1 MTLSAKIVH
10 IISRL
15 NIGGISPYVI
25 PIIALLREAGYRS
38 ALIAGSVGRR
48 EGDMS
53 YLAER
58 VGVQPIY
65 LPRLGRDISPLR
77 DLATVGALYRLLRRE
92 QPDIVHTHTAKAGF
106 VGRLAA
112 RLAGVPYIFHTYHG
126 HIFHSY
132 FGAAKTRFYIA
143 LERFGGALS
152 TRIIAVSPNL
162 QREIGQVYRIAP
174 LHKVAM
180 VTPGYDLSALRDLK
194 RPSGDFR
201 ARFGIPET
209 VPLIGIVGRL
219 VPIKHHA
226 LFLAAMVSVA
236 RAMPEARFAII
247 GDGELRDA
255 LEAQAAALGMAQ
267 AVVFTGWQDD
277 LPSIYGALDC
287 LVLCSKNEGLP
298 SAVIEALV
306 TGVPVVATAVG
317 GVVDM
322 LADGRGAL
330 VPPNDAAALA
340 AATLNILRDLPAAQA
355 RAQALRQDAFDLY
368 HIAPSAE
375 RLIAFYREFLRA

>member
-1 MTLSAKIVH
+1 MPSKIVH
-10 IISRL
+10 LISRL

-25 PIIALLREAGYRS
+25 PITALLRTAGYPS
-38 ALIAGSVGRR
+38 ALIVGKLGKG

-65 LPRLGRDISPLR
+65 VPQLGRDISPLR
-77 DLATVGALYRLLRRE
+77 DLATVGQLYRLLRRE
-92 QPDIVHTHTAKAGF
+92 QPTIVHTHTAKAGF
-106 VGRLAA
+106 AGRLAA
-112 RLAGVPYIFHTYHG
+112 KLAGVPLIFHTYHG
-126 HIFHSY
+126 HVFHSY

-143 LERFGGALS
+143 LERFGAALS

-162 QREIGQVYRIAP
+162 RREIGEVYRIAP
-174 LHKVAM
+174 PRKVAL
-180 VTPGYDLSALRDLK
+180 VVPGYDLSALRDVR
-194 RPSGDFR
+194 RPFGDFR
-201 ARFGIPET
+201 ARFGIPAEA
-209 VPLIGIVGRL
+209 PLVGIVGRL

-226 LFLAAMVSVA
+226 LFLSAMAQVA
-236 RAMPEARFAII
+236 RAIPQARFAVV
-247 GDGELRDA
+247 GDGELRA
-255 LEAQAAALGMAQ
+255 ELEAQARALGMAE
-267 AVVFTGWQDD
+267 AVIFTGWQGD
-277 LPSIYGALDC
+277 LAAIYGALDC

-330 VPPNDAAALA
+330 VPPNDARALA
-340 AATLNILRDLPAAQA
+340 EATLNVLRDLPAAQA
-355 RAQALRQDAFDLY
+355 RAQTFRQAAYDLY

-375 RLIAFYREFLRA
+375 RLIAFYREFLGA

>member
-1 MTLSAKIVH
+1 MPPKIVH
-10 IISRL
+10 LISRL

-25 PIIALLREAGYRS
+25 PITALLRTAGYPS
-38 ALIAGSVGRR
+38 ALIVGKLGKG

-65 LPRLGRDISPLR
+65 VPQLGRDISPLR
-77 DLATVGALYRLLRRE
+77 DLATVGQLYRLLRRE
-92 QPDIVHTHTAKAGF
+92 QPTIVHTHTAKAGF
-106 VGRLAA
+106 AGRLAA
-112 RLAGVPYIFHTYHG
+112 KLAGVPLIFHTYHG
-126 HIFHSY
+126 HVFHSY

-143 LERFGGALS
+143 LERFGAALS

-162 QREIGQVYRIAP
+162 RREIGEVYRIAP
-174 LHKVAM
+174 PRKVAL
-180 VTPGYDLSALRDLK
+180 VVPGYDLSALRDVR
-194 RPSGDFR
+194 RPFGNFR
-201 ARFGIPET
+201 ARFGIPAEA
-209 VPLIGIVGRL
+209 PLVGIVGRL

-226 LFLAAMVSVA
+226 LFLSAMAQVA
-236 RAMPEARFAII
+236 RAIPQARFAVV
-247 GDGELRDA
+247 GDGELRA
-255 LEAQAAALGMAQ
+255 ELEAQARALGMAE
-267 AVVFTGWQDD
+267 AVIFTGWQGD
-277 LPSIYGALDC
+277 LAAIYGALDC

-330 VPPNDAAALA
+330 VPPNDARALA
-340 AATLNILRDLPAAQA
+340 EATLNVLRDLPAAQA
-355 RAQALRQDAFDLY
+355 RAQTFRQAAYDLY

-375 RLIAFYREFLRA
+375 RLIAFYREFLGA

>member
-1 MTLSAKIVH
+1 MTPPAKIVH
-10 IISRL
+10 VISRL

-25 PIIALLREAGYRS
+25 PITALLRQAGYRS
-38 ALIAGSVGRR
+38 ALIAGSVGKC
-48 EGDMS
+48 EGDMR

-65 LPRLGRDISPLR
+65 LPHLGRDISPLR
-77 DLATVGALYRLLRRE
+77 DLATFGALYRLLRCER
-92 QPDIVHTHTAKAGF
+92 PDIVHTHTAKAGF

-112 RLAGVPYIFHTYHG
+112 KLAGVPYIFHTYHG

-132 FGAAKTRFYIA
+132 FGAAKTHFYMA
-143 LERFGGALS
+143 LERFVGALS
-152 TRIIAVSPNL
+152 TRIIAVSPSL
-162 QREIGQVYRIAP
+162 QREIGQVYQIAP
-174 LHKVAM
+174 PHKVAT
-180 VTPGYDLSALRDLK
+180 VTPGYDLSALRALK
-194 RPSGDFR
+194 RPSGAFR

-209 VPLIGIVGRL
+209 APLVGIVGRL

-226 LFLAAMVSVA
+226 LFLAAMANVA

-247 GDGELRDA
+247 GDGELREA
-255 LEAQAAALGMAQ
+255 LEAQAAALGIAQ
-267 AVVFTGWQDD
+267 AVIFTGWQDD

-306 TGVPVVATAVG
+306 AGVPVVATAVG

-330 VPPNDAAALA
+330 VPPNDATALA
-340 AATLNILRDLPAAQA
+340 EATLSVLRDLPAAQA
-355 RAQALRQDAFDLY
+355 RAQALRQEAFDLY
-368 HIAPSAE
+368 HIVPSAE
-375 RLIAFYREFLRA
+375 RLIAFYCEFLRA

>member
-1 MTLSAKIVH
+1 MPPKIVH
-10 IISRL
+10 LISRL

-25 PIIALLREAGYRS
+25 PITALLRTAGYPS
-38 ALIAGSVGRR
+38 ALIVGKLGKG

-65 LPRLGRDISPLR
+65 VPQLGRDISPLR
-77 DLATVGALYRLLRRE
+77 DLATVGQLYRLLRRE
-92 QPDIVHTHTAKAGF
+92 QPTIVHTHTAKAGF
-106 VGRLAA
+106 AGRLAA
-112 RLAGVPYIFHTYHG
+112 KLAGVPLIFHTYHG
-126 HIFHSY
+126 HVFHSY

-143 LERFGGALS
+143 LERFGAALS

-162 QREIGQVYRIAP
+162 RREIGEVYRIAP
-174 LHKVAM
+174 PRKVAL
-180 VTPGYDLSALRDLK
+180 VVPGYDLSALRDVR
-194 RPSGDFR
+194 RPFGDFR
-201 ARFGIPET
+201 ARFGIPAEA
-209 VPLIGIVGRL
+209 PLVGIVGRL

-226 LFLAAMVSVA
+226 LFLSAMAQVA
-236 RAMPEARFAII
+236 RAIPQARFAVV
-247 GDGELRDA
+247 GDGELRA
-255 LEAQAAALGMAQ
+255 ELEAQARALGMAE
-267 AVVFTGWQDD
+267 AVIFTGWQGD
-277 LPSIYGALDC
+277 LAAIYGALDC

-330 VPPNDAAALA
+330 VPPNDARALA
-340 AATLNILRDLPAAQA
+340 EATLNVLRDLPAAQA
-355 RAQALRQDAFDLY
+355 RAQTFRQAAYDLY
-368 HIAPSAE
+368 HIAPGAE
-375 RLIAFYREFLRA
+375 RLIAFYREFLGA

>member
-1 MTLSAKIVH
+1 MPSKIVH
-10 IISRL
+10 LISRL

-25 PIIALLREAGYRS
+25 PITALLRTAGYPS
-38 ALIAGSVGRR
+38 ALIVGKLGKG

-65 LPRLGRDISPLR
+65 VPQLGRDISPLR
-77 DLATVGALYRLLRRE
+77 DLATVGQLYRLLRRE
-92 QPDIVHTHTAKAGF
+92 QPTIVHTHTAKAGF
-106 VGRLAA
+106 AGRLAA
-112 RLAGVPYIFHTYHG
+112 KLAGVPLIFHTYHG
-126 HIFHSY
+126 HVFHSY

-143 LERFGGALS
+143 LERFGAALS

-162 QREIGQVYRIAP
+162 RREIGEVYRIAP
-174 LHKVAM
+174 PRKVAL
-180 VTPGYDLSALRDLK
+180 VVPGYDLSALRDVR
-194 RPSGDFR
+194 RPFGNFR
-201 ARFGIPET
+201 ARFGIPAEA
-209 VPLIGIVGRL
+209 PLVGIVGRL

-226 LFLAAMVSVA
+226 LFLSAMAQVA
-236 RAMPEARFAII
+236 RAIPQARFAVV
-247 GDGELRDA
+247 GDGELRA
-255 LEAQAAALGMAQ
+255 ELEAQARALGMAE
-267 AVVFTGWQDD
+267 AVIFTGWQGD
-277 LPSIYGALDC
+277 LAAIYGALDC

-330 VPPNDAAALA
+330 VPPNDARALA
-340 AATLNILRDLPAAQA
+340 EATLNVLRDLPAAQA
-355 RAQALRQDAFDLY
+355 RAQTFRQAAYDLY

-375 RLIAFYREFLRA
+375 RLIAFYREFLGA

>member
-1 MTLSAKIVH
+1 MTPPAKIVH

-25 PIIALLREAGYRS
+25 PITALLRRAGYQS
-38 ALIAGSVGRR
+38 ALIAGSLGKG

-58 VGVQPIY
+58 VGVQPLY
-65 LPRLGRDISPLR
+65 LPQLGREIAPLR
-77 DLATVGALYRLLRRE
+77 DLATVAQLYRLLRRE
-92 QPDIVHTHTAKAGF
+92 RPQIVHTHTAKGGF

-112 RLAGVPYIFHTYHG
+112 KLAGVPFIFHTYHG
-126 HIFHSY
+126 HVFHSY
-132 FGAAKTRFYIA
+132 FSAAKTRFYIA
-143 LERFGGALS
+143 LERFGAALS

-162 QREIGQVYRIAP
+162 RREIAEIYRIAP
-174 LHKVAM
+174 MDKVAI
-180 VTPGYDLSALRDLK
+180 VVPGYDLSELRDLA

-201 ARFGIPET
+201 ARFGIPDRA
-209 VPLIGIVGRL
+209 PLVGTVGRL

-226 LFLAAMVSVA
+226 LFLEAMARVA
-236 RAMPEARFAII
+236 QRLPEARFAII
-247 GDGELRDA
+247 GDGELRSA
-255 LEAQAAALGMAQ
+255 LEQQAESLSLAES
-267 AVVFTGWQDD
+267 VIFTGWQND
-277 LPSIYGALDC
+277 LAAIYGALDC

-322 LADGRGAL
+322 LAEARGAL
-330 VPPNDAAALA
+330 VPPNDAVALA
-340 AATLNILRDLPAAQA
+340 EATLDVLRDLPAAQA
-355 RAQALRQDAFDLY
+355 RAQRLRQAAFELY
-368 HIAPSAE
+368 HILPSAE
-375 RLIAFYREFLRA
+375 RLIAFYREFLDA

>member
-1 MTLSAKIVH
+1 MPPKIVH
-10 IISRL
+10 LISRL

-25 PIIALLREAGYRS
+25 PITALLRTAGYPS
-38 ALIAGSVGRR
+38 ALIVGKLGKG

-65 LPRLGRDISPLR
+65 VPQLGRDISPLR
-77 DLATVGALYRLLRRE
+77 DLATVGQLYRLLRRE
-92 QPDIVHTHTAKAGF
+92 QPTIVHTHTAKAGF
-106 VGRLAA
+106 AGRLAA
-112 RLAGVPYIFHTYHG
+112 KLAGVPLIFHTYHG
-126 HIFHSY
+126 HVFHSY

-143 LERFGGALS
+143 LERFGAALS

-162 QREIGQVYRIAP
+162 QREIGEVYRIAP
-174 LHKVAM
+174 PRKVAL
-180 VTPGYDLSALRDLK
+180 VVPGYDLSALRDVR
-194 RPSGDFR
+194 RPFGDFR
-201 ARFGIPET
+201 ARFGIPAEA
-209 VPLIGIVGRL
+209 PLVGIVGRL

-226 LFLAAMVSVA
+226 LFLSAMAQVA
-236 RAMPEARFAII
+236 RAIPQARFAVV
-247 GDGELRDA
+247 GDGELRA
-255 LEAQAAALGMAQ
+255 ELEAQARALGMAE
-267 AVVFTGWQDD
+267 AVIFTGWQGD
-277 LPSIYGALDC
+277 LAAIYGALDC

-330 VPPNDAAALA
+330 VPPNDARALA
-340 AATLNILRDLPAAQA
+340 EATLNVLRDLPAAQA
-355 RAQALRQDAFDLY
+355 RAQTFRQAAYDLY
-368 HIAPSAE
+368 HIAPGAE
-375 RLIAFYREFLRA
+375 RLIAFYREFLGA

>member
-1 MTLSAKIVH
+1 MPPKIVH
-10 IISRL
+10 LISRL

-25 PIIALLREAGYRS
+25 PITALLRTAGYPS
-38 ALIAGSVGRR
+38 ALIAGKLGKG

-58 VGVQPIY
+58 VGVQPLY
-65 LPRLGRDISPLR
+65 VPQLGRDISPLR
-77 DLATVGALYRLLRRE
+77 DLATVGQLYRLLRRE
-92 QPDIVHTHTAKAGF
+92 QPTIVHTHTAKAGF
-106 VGRLAA
+106 AGRLAA
-112 RLAGVPYIFHTYHG
+112 KLAGVPLIFHTYHG
-126 HIFHSY
+126 HVFHSY

-143 LERFGGALS
+143 LERFGAALS

-162 QREIGQVYRIAP
+162 RREIGEVYRIAP
-174 LHKVAM
+174 PRKVAL
-180 VTPGYDLSALRDLK
+180 VVPGYDLSALRDVR

-201 ARFGIPET
+201 ARFGIPAES
-209 VPLIGIVGRL
+209 PLVGIVGRL

-226 LFLAAMVSVA
+226 LFLSAMAQVA
-236 RAMPEARFAII
+236 RAIPQARFAVV
-247 GDGELRDA
+247 GDGELRA
-255 LEAQAAALGMAQ
+255 ELEAQARTLGVADS
-267 AVVFTGWQDD
+267 VIFTGWQGD
-277 LPSIYGALDC
+277 LAAIYGALDC

-322 LADGRGAL
+322 LAEGRGAL
-330 VPPNDAAALA
+330 VPPNDAGALA
-340 AATLNILRDLPAAQA
+340 EATLNVLRDLPAAQA
-355 RAQALRQDAFDLY
+355 RAQTFRQAAYDLY

-375 RLIAFYREFLRA
+375 RLIA

>member
-1 MTLSAKIVH
+1 M
-10 IISRL
+10 
-15 NIGGISPYVI
+15 I
-25 PIIALLREAGYRS
+25 PITALLREAGYQS
-38 ALIAGSVGRR
+38 ALISGKLGRG

-58 VGVQPIY
+58 VGVQPLY
-65 LPRLGRDISPLR
+65 VPRLGRDISPLR
-77 DLATVGALYRLLRRE
+77 DLATLVQLYRLLRRE
-92 QPDIVHTHTAKAGF
+92 QPTIVHTHTAKAGF

-112 RLAGVPYIFHTYHG
+112 KLAGVPLIFHTYHG
-126 HIFHSY
+126 HVFHSY
-132 FGAAKTRFYIA
+132 FGAAKTGFYIA
-143 LERFGGALS
+143 LERFGAALS

-162 QREIGQVYRIAP
+162 RREIGEVYRIAP
-174 LHKVAM
+174 PHKVAL
-180 VTPGYDLSALRDLK
+180 VVPGYDLSALRDVR

-201 ARFGIPET
+201 ARFGIPAEALL
-209 VPLIGIVGRL
+209 VGMVGRL

-226 LFLAAMVSVA
+226 LFLDAMAQVA
-236 RAMPEARFAII
+236 RAVPQARFAII
-247 GDGELRDA
+247 GDGELRA
-255 LEAQAAALGMAQ
+255 ELEAQAQALGMAES
-267 AVVFTGWQDD
+267 VIFTGWQSD
-277 LPSIYGALDC
+277 LAAIYGALDC

-330 VPPNDAAALA
+330 VPPNDARALA
-340 AATLNILRDLPAAQA
+340 EATLNVLRDLPAAQT
-355 RAQALRQDAFDLY
+355 RAQTFRQAAYDLY

-375 RLIAFYREFLRA
+375 RLVAFYREFLGA